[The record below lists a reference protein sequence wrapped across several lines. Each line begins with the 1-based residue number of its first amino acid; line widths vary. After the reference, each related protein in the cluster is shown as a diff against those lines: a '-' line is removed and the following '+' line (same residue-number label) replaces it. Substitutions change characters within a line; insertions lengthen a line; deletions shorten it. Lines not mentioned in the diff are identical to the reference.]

1 MNQNFKTLSTDGLK
15 KLNNFVHKKIDMEL
29 IEAGLSE
36 LSWEQRQDIEANM
49 AEAVL
54 GFDFQTES
62 LVIPYVLPVSGKV
75 LTCQFFETEVVKVRE
90 SVKDLKAKVRAHKYR
105 FHGENLTLFV
115 TDLDR
120 AKTLVDWF
128 INAPSMSNYYPINC
142 ANFKEVV
149 TFNADECRYGY
160 EVELFVSKY

>member
-1 MNQNFKTLSTDGLK
+1 MNTNFKTLSTDGLK

-29 IEAGLSE
+29 IEAGLPE
-36 LSWEQRQDIEANM
+36 LSWEQRQDVEANM

-54 GFDFQTES
+54 GFDFHTES

-75 LTCQFFETEVVKVRE
+75 LHCQFFDSEVVKVRE
-90 SVKDLKAKVRAHKYR
+90 SLKALKDKVRSHKYR

-115 TDLDR
+115 TDLER
-120 AKTLVDWF
+120 ARALVKWF
-128 INAPSMSNYYPINC
+128 TETASMSNYYPINC